1 MSPANH
7 RHERVGE
14 EIAHEINALLVGEL
28 KDPRLEGMVVAS
40 EVRVQPD
47 MKHARVFI
55 NVKGT
60 NKEQSDAIKALE
72 HASGYI
78 RRELVERLQ
87 LRRVPELPRNR
98 ACSGEWR
105 HRRRRRASGR
115 STAWAQAEVRGKCS
129 WCARPNHSLR
139 RLPIPKHPCKGFSR
153 LRKCIALR
161 PKPPFLLCLACFT
174 WEITSAKR
182 SGGGPHGNDNER

>member
-14 EIAHEINALLVGEL
+14 EIAHEINAMLAGEL

-60 NKEQSDAIKALE
+60 GKEQADAIKALE

-87 LRRVPELPRNR
+87 LRRLPEL
-98 ACSGEWR
+98 
-105 HRRRRRASGR
+105 H
-115 STAWAQAEVRGKCS
+115 
-129 WCARPNHSLR
+129 
-139 RLPIPKHPCKGFSR
+139 F
-153 LRKCIALR
+153 ALDLSQEHVER
-161 PKPPFLLCLACFT
+161 IEQLLKEAKKDKPAAP
-174 WEITSAKR
+174 
-182 SGGGPHGNDNER
+182 

>member
-14 EIAHEINALLVGEL
+14 EIAHEINAMLAGEL
-28 KDPRLEGMVVAS
+28 KDPRLEGSVIAS

-55 NVKGT
+55 NVQGT

-87 LRRVPELPRNR
+87 LRRVPELHFTLDLSQEHIERIEQLLKEMKKDKPS
-98 ACSGEWR
+98 A
-105 HRRRRRASGR
+105 
-115 STAWAQAEVRGKCS
+115 AEQ
-129 WCARPNHSLR
+129 
-139 RLPIPKHPCKGFSR
+139 
-153 LRKCIALR
+153 
-161 PKPPFLLCLACFT
+161 
-174 WEITSAKR
+174 
-182 SGGGPHGNDNER
+182 

>member
-1 MSPANH
+1 MSPTNH

-14 EIAHEINALLVGEL
+14 EIAHEINAMLAGEL
-28 KDPRLEGMVVAS
+28 KDPRLEGSVVAS

-55 NVKGT
+55 SVRGT

-87 LRRVPELPRNR
+87 LRRVPELHFTLDLSQEHVERIEQLLKEMKRDKP
-98 ACSGEWR
+98 S
-105 HRRRRRASGR
+105 
-115 STAWAQAEVRGKCS
+115 AQGQ
-129 WCARPNHSLR
+129 
-139 RLPIPKHPCKGFSR
+139 
-153 LRKCIALR
+153 
-161 PKPPFLLCLACFT
+161 
-174 WEITSAKR
+174 
-182 SGGGPHGNDNER
+182 

>member
-1 MSPANH
+1 MSPTNH

-14 EIAHEINALLVGEL
+14 EIAHEINAMLAGEL
-28 KDPRLEGMVVAS
+28 KDPRLEGSVVAS

-55 NVKGT
+55 SVRGT

-87 LRRVPELPRNR
+87 LRRVPELHFTLDLSQEHVERIEQLLKEMKKDKP
-98 ACSGEWR
+98 S
-105 HRRRRRASGR
+105 
-115 STAWAQAEVRGKCS
+115 AQGQ
-129 WCARPNHSLR
+129 
-139 RLPIPKHPCKGFSR
+139 
-153 LRKCIALR
+153 
-161 PKPPFLLCLACFT
+161 
-174 WEITSAKR
+174 
-182 SGGGPHGNDNER
+182 

>member
-14 EIAHEINALLVGEL
+14 EITHEINAMLAGEL
-28 KDPRLEGMVVAS
+28 KDPRLEVSVVAS

-55 NVKGT
+55 SVKGT

-78 RRELVERLQ
+78 RRELVERLL
-87 LRRVPELPRNR
+87 LRRVPELHFTLDLSQEHVERI
-98 ACSGEWR
+98 E
-105 HRRRRRASGR
+105 
-115 STAWAQAEVRGKCS
+115 
-129 WCARPNHSLR
+129 
-139 RLPIPKHPCKGFSR
+139 RLLKEMK
-153 LRKCIALR
+153 KDN
-161 PKPPFLLCLACFT
+161 PPT
-174 WEITSAKR
+174 
-182 SGGGPHGNDNER
+182 PQQ

>member
-14 EIAHEINALLVGEL
+14 EIAHEINAMLAGEL
-28 KDPRLEGMVVAS
+28 KDPRLEGSVIAS

-55 NVKGT
+55 NVQGT

-87 LRRVPELPRNR
+87 LRRVPELHFTLDLSQEHVERIER
-98 ACSGEWR
+98 L
-105 HRRRRRASGR
+105 
-115 STAWAQAEVRGKCS
+115 
-129 WCARPNHSLR
+129 LR
-139 RLPIPKHPCKGFSR
+139 EMKKD
-153 LRKCIALR
+153 
-161 PKPPFLLCLACFT
+161 KP
-174 WEITSAKR
+174 SAA
-182 SGGGPHGNDNER
+182 DQ